1 VTSLSFVLSM
11 VAMAWLAGVPVEQ
24 KAAPPAPPPPA
35 AETFDLTATASAGPS
50 AVGTL
55 TVPIVV
61 QVDRY
66 TPAHARTTMTDALK
80 YQGYPGF
87 LNALREAPIA
97 GSLTIGDQKWVIR
110 WARQQPNE
118 SGRIISIVTDKPV
131 AFVGGGR
138 TDAKPKA
145 GYEVAVAQFTLDKS
159 GHGTGT
165 MAAAA
170 RVKPGGETG
179 VRIDD
184 YAETP
189 VKLTAAV
196 RTQK

>member
-1 VTSLSFVLSM
+1 MSSFLLSIA
-11 VAMAWLAGVPVEQ
+11 AMAWLALVPAEQ
-24 KAAPPAPPPPA
+24 KQAPPPPPS
-35 AETFDLTATASAGPS
+35 ETFDLTATASAGPG

-55 TVPIVV
+55 TVPMVV
-61 QVDRY
+61 HIERY

-80 YQGYPGF
+80 HSGYSGF
-87 LNALREAPIA
+87 LNALREAPVA
-97 GSLTIGDQKWVIR
+97 GSLTIGDQNWTIR
-110 WARQQPNE
+110 WARQLP
-118 SGRIISIVTDKPV
+118 SGDGRVVSIVTDKPV

-145 GYEVAVAQFTLDKS
+145 GYEVAVAQFTVDRS

-184 YAETP
+184 YAEKP
-189 VKLTAAV
+189 VTLNATV
-196 RTQK
+196 RAQK

>member
-1 VTSLSFVLSM
+1 
-11 VAMAWLAGVPVEQ
+11 
-24 KAAPPAPPPPA
+24 
-35 AETFDLTATASAGPS
+35 
-50 AVGTL
+50 
-55 TVPIVV
+55 
-61 QVDRY
+61 
-66 TPAHARTTMTDALK
+66 MTDALK
-80 YQGYPGF
+80 YSGYPGF

-97 GSLTIGDQKWVIR
+97 GSLTIGDQNWDIR
-110 WARQQPNE
+110 WARQLP
-118 SGRIISIVTDKPV
+118 SGEGRVISIVTDKPV

-145 GYEVAVAQFTLDKS
+145 GFEVAVAQFTLDRS
-159 GHGTGT
+159 GHGAGT

-184 YAETP
+184 YAEKP

-196 RTQK
+196 RAQK

>member
-1 VTSLSFVLSM
+1 MSSFILPIAIVGALAALP
-11 VAMAWLAGVPVEQ
+11 VAQ
-24 KAAPPAPPPPA
+24 KQAPPPPPS
-35 AETFDLTATASAGPS
+35 ETFNLTATVSAGPG

-55 TVPIVV
+55 TVPVVV
-61 QVDRY
+61 QIDRY

-80 YQGYPGF
+80 HSGYSGF

-97 GSLTIGDQKWVIR
+97 GALSIGDQKWTIR
-110 WARQQPNE
+110 WARQVPNG
-118 SGRIISIVTDKPV
+118 SSRVVSIVTDKPV
-131 AFVGGGR
+131 AFVGAGR

-145 GYEVAVAQFTLDKS
+145 GYEVALAQFTVDAS
-159 GHGTGT
+159 GNGTGT

-184 YAETP
+184 YAEKPIT
-189 VKLTAAV
+189 LTV
-196 RTQK
+196 RGRSQK

>member
-1 VTSLSFVLSM
+1 MSSFLLSLAAVTWLVL
-11 VAMAWLAGVPVEQ
+11 VPAEQ
-24 KAAPPAPPPPA
+24 KQAPPPPPS
-35 AETFDLTATASAGPS
+35 ETFDLTATASAGPG

-55 TVPIVV
+55 TVPMVV
-61 QVDRY
+61 HIERY

-80 YQGYPGF
+80 HAGYSGF
-87 LNALREAPIA
+87 LNALREAPVA
-97 GSLTIGDQKWVIR
+97 GSLTIGDQSWVIR
-110 WARQQPNE
+110 WARQVP
-118 SGRIISIVTDKPV
+118 SSDGRVVSIVTDKPV

-145 GYEVAVAQFTLDKS
+145 GYEVAVAQFTVDRS

-184 YAETP
+184 YAEKP
-189 VKLTAAV
+189 VTLTAVA
-196 RTQK
+196 RPQK

>member
-1 VTSLSFVLSM
+1 MSSFLLSIA
-11 VAMAWLAGVPVEQ
+11 AMAWLALVPAEQ
-24 KAAPPAPPPPA
+24 KQAPPPPPS
-35 AETFDLTATASAGPS
+35 ETFDLTATASAGPG

-55 TVPIVV
+55 TVPMVV
-61 QVDRY
+61 HIERY

-80 YQGYPGF
+80 HSGYSGF
-87 LNALREAPIA
+87 LNALREAPVA
-97 GSLTIGDQKWVIR
+97 GSLTIGDQNWTIR
-110 WARQQPNE
+110 WARQLP
-118 SGRIISIVTDKPV
+118 SGDGRVVSIVTDKPV

-145 GYEVAVAQFTLDKS
+145 GYEVAVAQFTVDRS

-184 YAETP
+184 YAEKP
-189 VKLTAAV
+189 VTLTATV
-196 RTQK
+196 RAQK

>member
-1 VTSLSFVLSM
+1 MSAFTLSIAM
-11 VAMAWLAGVPVEQ
+11 MAWLAMPAGQ
-24 KAAPPAPPPPA
+24 KQAPPPPA
-35 AETFDLTATASAGPS
+35 AETFDLTATASAGPG

-55 TVPIVV
+55 TVPMVLQI
-61 QVDRY
+61 DRY

-80 YQGYPGF
+80 HSGYSGF

-97 GSLTIGDQKWVIR
+97 GSLTIGDQKWTVR
-110 WARQQPNE
+110 WARQLPSE
-118 SGRIISIVTDKPV
+118 SGRVISIVTDKPV
-131 AFVGGGR
+131 AFVGGGK
-138 TDAKPKA
+138 TDAKPRA
-145 GYEVAVAQFTLDKS
+145 GYEVAVAQFTIDRS
-159 GHGTGT
+159 GKGTGT

-189 VKLTAAV
+189 VTLAATV
-196 RTQK
+196 RAQK